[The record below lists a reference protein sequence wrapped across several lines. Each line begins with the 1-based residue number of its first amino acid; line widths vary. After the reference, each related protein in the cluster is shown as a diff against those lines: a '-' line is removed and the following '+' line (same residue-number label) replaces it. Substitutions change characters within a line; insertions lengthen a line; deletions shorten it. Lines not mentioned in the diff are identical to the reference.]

1 MSILLILSSSNL
13 IEYLQQ
19 AYPVSQT
26 VVYHYCEFGNASSLE
41 PETVVGSL
49 VRQLAEQ
56 LTTFPQLL
64 RHAYHK
70 LSRNPPALG
79 FMISLL
85 QQLVES
91 YFRNTYVVIDG
102 VDECPNREPLLQALH
117 EMRISADSTTQLQIL
132 VSSRPDYDLLKP
144 WSFLPSFTIL
154 PEHVEQSLIVHVNSE
169 IGKISKLRQ
178 LPTSMRVALETRLVS
193 RADGMFRWVQC
204 QLDGLRKIRTH
215 RELDHAIRTLPVDL
229 FETYDRALNRIPEQ
243 DHDHVICIFKWLVG
257 SQRPLNLQ
265 ELAEAIAI
273 DPCKLQ
279 LDPADRFMD
288 PEEILELCGSLI
300 TVQPDGIIALAH
312 FSVREYLLSDRLA
325 KDTSGLVKF
334 ALKEISARQYVSQCL
349 LTYNFAIGTH
359 IQELND
365 NILDETRFPL
375 LQYTMVASTKQFKD
389 FETMRPWVEAHFPS
403 NDVTYHKLD
412 LLVRYAKPPA
422 PNQENYMHA
431 WSVRSALQCAFMCY
445 WNGNLEQECNNSG
458 IRAGE
463 TFSNKIGSMFYRLQ
477 YDW

>member
-1 MSILLILSSSNL
+1 
-13 IEYLQQ
+13 
-19 AYPVSQT
+19 
-26 VVYHYCEFGNASSLE
+26 
-41 PETVVGSL
+41 

-70 LSRNPPALG
+70 FSRDPPALQSL
-79 FMISLL
+79 ISLL
-85 QQLVES
+85 QQLVRTC
-91 YFRNTYVVIDG
+91 FRKAYVVIDG
-102 VDECPNREPLLQALH
+102 IDECSDHRPLLQALYD
-117 EMRISADSTTQLQIL
+117 MRSSTDSTAPLRIL
-132 VSSRPDYDLLKP
+132 VSSRPDYDLRRA
-144 WSFLPSFTIL
+144 WSLMPTFTIL
-154 PEHVEQSLIVHVNSE
+154 PEHVENSLLIHINKE
-169 IGKISKLRQ
+169 IEKMAKLRH
-178 LPTSMRVALETRLVS
+178 LPSSTRLALRTQLIS

-204 QLDGLRKIRTH
+204 QLDGLRKIKTH
-215 RELDHAIRTLPVDL
+215 RELYHAIMTLPGDL
-229 FETYDRALNRIPEQ
+229 FETYNRALDRIPDQ

-257 SQRPLNLQ
+257 AERPLNLQ

-288 PEEILELCGSLI
+288 PEEILELCGSLT

-334 ALKEISARQYVSQCL
+334 ALKETSARQYVSQCL

-365 NILDETRFPL
+365 DILDETRFPL

-389 FETMRPWVEAHFPS
+389 FETMRPWVEAHFPF
-403 NDVTYHKLD
+403 NDVAYHELD
-412 LLVRYAKPPA
+412 ILVHYTKPPA

-445 WNGNLEQECNNSG
+445 WNGNLEQQCNNSG
-458 IRAGE
+458 VKARGTI
-463 TFSNKIGSMFYRLQ
+463 SNRIESMFYRLQ
-477 YDW
+477 HDW

>member
-1 MSILLILSSSNL
+1 MSILLTLSSSNL

-19 AYPVSQT
+19 SYPVSQA
-26 VVYHYCEFGNASSLE
+26 VVYHYCEFGNASSLK

-49 VRQLAEQ
+49 MRQLAEQ

-70 LSRNPPALG
+70 LSRDPPALD
-79 FMISLL
+79 FLVSLL
-85 QQLVES
+85 QQLVGTC
-91 YFRNTYVVIDG
+91 FRKAYVVIDG
-102 VDECPNREPLLQALH
+102 VDECPDRELLLQALH
-117 EMRISADSTTQLQIL
+117 NMRTLAGSTAQLHIL
-132 VSSRPDYDLLKP
+132 VSSRPEYDLLKA
-144 WSFLPSFTIL
+144 WSLLPSFTIL
-154 PEHVEQSLIVHVNSE
+154 PEHVEQSMVVHVNNE

-178 LPTSMRVALETRLVS
+178 LPTSTRIALETRLVS

-204 QLDGLRKIRTH
+204 QLDGLRKVRTH
-215 RELDHAIRTLPVDL
+215 HELDHAIMTLPVDL
-229 FETYDRALNRIPEQ
+229 FETYDRDLNRIPEQ
-243 DHDHVICIFKWLVG
+243 DHNHVICIFKWLVG
-257 SQRPLNLQ
+257 SERPLNLR

-288 PEEILELCGSLI
+288 PEEILELCGSFI

-312 FSVREYLLSDRLA
+312 FSVREYLFSDRLA
-325 KDTSGLVKF
+325 KHTSSLVKF
-334 ALKEISARQYVSQCL
+334 ALKETSARQYISQCL

-365 NILDETRFPL
+365 DVLDETRFPL

-403 NDVTYHKLD
+403 NDVAYRQLD
-412 LLVRYAKPPA
+412 LLLCYAKPPA

-431 WSVRSALQCAFMCY
+431 WAVRSALQCAFMCY
-445 WNGNLEQECNNSG
+445 WNGNLEREYNNSG
-458 IRAGE
+458 IRAQE
-463 TFSNKIGSMFYRLQ
+463 TISNKIGSMFYRLQ
-477 YDW
+477 HDW